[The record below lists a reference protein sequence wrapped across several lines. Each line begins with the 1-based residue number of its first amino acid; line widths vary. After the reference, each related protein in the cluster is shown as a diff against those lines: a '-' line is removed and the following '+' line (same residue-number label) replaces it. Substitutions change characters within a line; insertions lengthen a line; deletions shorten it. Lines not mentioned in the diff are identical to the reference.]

1 VKIYLFSRTD
11 NQMRSAFRADY
22 CLQNLKAIK
31 DISFAYLIVIIA
43 INLLS
48 YFFKFNIDEILHI
61 PDFSISLLFSFC
73 VVSIFYAISHIL
85 IRKFSTRQS
94 FIFLSRIIVIGFS
107 MFMISRGMLNTF
119 HAVHNPRN
127 SLTMYMIWL
136 ILVSIFF
143 VFEYYETLII
153 VAFCLITFSILLP
166 HYQHSTEEIYKN
178 EFVSLIMLSVFFFS
192 SRHFFSY
199 RVNHF
204 AQLKTIQEKNLQIEN
219 ANHIKDE
226 ILGVVAHDL
235 RNPLGAIESIAM
247 LMEMDVDENDE
258 SAIENIMMIK
268 GSCEKARSII
278 NDLIEVA
285 RNDNEDGFGLQQI
298 DLNTFLLNV
307 INEWLQN
314 KTGAAKIVFNGTKQ
328 PALSWINKEKMQRV
342 MDNLI
347 SNALKFSEAGTQIEV
362 LLKQIDGKCYIK
374 VKDTGLGIPEE
385 LLPHVFDRFSKAS
398 RKGLRGEN
406 SVGLGLSIVRQI
418 IKKHGGD
425 IVVDSTEGKGTTFTI
440 SLPQSITSLPA
451 A

>member
-1 VKIYLFSRTD
+1 VKVYLFSRTD

-31 DISFAYLIVIIA
+31 NISFSYIIVIVA
-43 INLLS
+43 INLLA
-48 YFFKFNIDEILHI
+48 YFLKFNIDDILHI
-61 PDFSISLLFSFC
+61 SDFSISLLFSFC
-73 VVSIFYAISHIL
+73 VVSVFYLLSRIL
-85 IRKFSTRQS
+85 ISKFSTRYS
-94 FIFLSRIIVIGFS
+94 FILLSQIIVIAFS

-119 HAVHNPRN
+119 HASHNPRN
-127 SLTMYMIWL
+127 ALTMYMIWL
-136 ILVSIFF
+136 ILVSVFF
-143 VFEYYETLII
+143 VFEYYETLVI
-153 VAFCLITFSILLP
+153 VAFCLIVFSILLP
-166 HYQHSTEEIYKN
+166 QYQSSRAEIYKN
-178 EFVSLIMLSVFFFS
+178 EFVSLIMLAVFFFS

-199 RVNHF
+199 RVSHF
-204 AQLKTIQEKNLQIEN
+204 MQLKTIQEKNLQIEN

-258 SAIENIMMIK
+258 SAMENIMMIK

-314 KTGAAKIVFNGTKQ
+314 KTGAAKIIFSGTKQ

-374 VKDTGLGIPEE
+374 VKDAGLGIPEE

>member
-1 VKIYLFSRTD
+1 VKVYLFSRTD

-31 DISFAYLIVIIA
+31 NISFAYIIVIVA
-43 INLLS
+43 INLLA
-48 YFFKFNIDEILHI
+48 YFFKFNIDDILHI
-61 PDFSISLLFSFC
+61 SDFTISLFFSFC
-73 VVSIFYAISHIL
+73 VVSAFYLLSRIL
-85 IRKFSTRQS
+85 ISKFSTRYS
-94 FIFLSRIIVIGFS
+94 FILLSQIIVIAFS

-119 HAVHNPRN
+119 HASHNPRN
-127 SLTMYMIWL
+127 ALTMYMIWL
-136 ILVSIFF
+136 ILVSVFF

-153 VAFCLITFSILLP
+153 IAFCLIVFSILLP
-166 HYQHSTEEIYKN
+166 QYQPSSTEIYKN
-178 EFVSLIMLSVFFFS
+178 EFVSFIMLAVFFFS

-204 AQLKTIQEKNLQIEN
+204 MQLKTIQEKNLQIEN

-258 SAIENIMMIK
+258 SAMENIMMIK

-298 DLNTFLLNV
+298 DLNTFLSNV

-328 PALSWINKEKMQRV
+328 PTLSWINKEKMQRV

-374 VKDTGLGIPEE
+374 VKDAGLGIPEE